1 MNSSSARFSNVAS
14 PPGRVP
20 MGITGLAFLI
30 LGLVLGL
37 TLLSGCGGEEISSE
51 VRAKRLA
58 SPSTPIH
65 LAYISAEQS
74 EGPFSWRGVQIALD
88 QAATANFGLNRTITI
103 ERHVSPET
111 VHEGLLQVYDL
122 LKNPT
127 LAAVIDFSTS
137 YAMMSKAILLQHHG
151 ALHIAPAEGDPVV
164 DEHNLSL
171 VFQMLPGD
179 DELGRDMAL
188 FCSAQ
193 GWNRILLARELS
205 FHGQHAGNAFDRQ
218 SQNLDMEIMGFFYF
232 DQIDSREHFSS
243 QLDMWQ
249 ENHDFDALVIMGHYP
264 AAAQMVHT
272 ARRLGFLG
280 PILLSDQLDSP
291 RFVSQL
297 PPEEDNIFIASV
309 FDPHNSHPWVRN
321 FVQAYRQQ
329 FGQEPNTAAA
339 MGYFSTLLFAKATQ
353 SADRTTPGEIAQQLK
368 QYMPRLAAALRPEDP
383 TAFTQQSF
391 SFKVVSQ
398 GKMHVPNFESLP

>member
-1 MNSSSARFSNVAS
+1 MNSSSARSSNVA
-14 PPGRVP
+14 PPQGRVP
-20 MGITGLAFLI
+20 AGIIVGLIFLI
-30 LGLVLGL
+30 LVLL
-37 TLLSGCGGEEISSE
+37 PGCGGDEISSE
-51 VRAKRLA
+51 VRAKKLA
-58 SPSTPIH
+58 TASTPIH
-65 LAYISAEQS
+65 LAYISTEHS
-74 EGPFSWRGVQIALD
+74 EDPLSWRGVQMALD
-88 QAATANFGLNRTITI
+88 QAATANFGLNRKIEI

-122 LKNPT
+122 LKNPA

-151 ALHIAPAEGDPVV
+151 ALLIAPEEGDPVV

-188 FCSAQ
+188 FCAAQ
-193 GWNRILLARELS
+193 GWSRILLARELS

-218 SQNLDMEIMGFFYF
+218 SQSLAMEILGVSYF
-232 DQIDSREHFSS
+232 DRIDPGEHFSS
-243 QLDMWQ
+243 QLTMWM

-264 AAAQMVHT
+264 AAAQLVHT
-272 ARRLGFLG
+272 ARGLGFLG
-280 PILLSDQLDSP
+280 PILLSDQLDTP

-297 PPEEDNIFIASV
+297 PPEENNIFIASV
-309 FDPHNSHPWVRN
+309 FDPQNSHPWVRN

-339 MGYFSTLLFAKATQ
+339 MGYFSTLLFAQATQ
-353 SADRTTPGEIAQQLK
+353 SADRTTPGDIAQQLK
-368 QYMPRLAAALRPEDP
+368 QYMPRLAAALRPENP

-398 GKMHVPNFESLP
+398 GKMYVPNFESLP